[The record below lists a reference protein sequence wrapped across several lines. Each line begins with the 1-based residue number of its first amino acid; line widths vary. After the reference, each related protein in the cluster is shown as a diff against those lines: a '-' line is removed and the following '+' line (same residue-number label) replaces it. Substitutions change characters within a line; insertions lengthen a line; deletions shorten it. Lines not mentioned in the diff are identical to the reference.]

1 MGRLNNKI
9 ALVTASAQGIGKEIT
24 KSFLHE
30 GAIVYGTDIQLEKLN
45 DLNHPNLKKIKFDVT
60 NKEDLDNIVRSM
72 NDLDILV
79 NCAGFVH
86 QGNIENAN
94 EDDFDFSFNLN
105 VKSNFLVTKSL
116 LPFLIKSKGS
126 VINIA
131 SVVKS
136 NRFIWAA

>member
-1 MGRLNNKI
+1 MGRLNNKV

-116 LPFLIKSKGS
+116 LPFLIKSEGS

-131 SVVKS
+131 
-136 NRFIWAA
+136 